1 MTKTLRTAKA
11 IANKPDEEVTLAD
24 VAALLSAM
32 ITGLPKLLA
41 FLGVVV
47 AAGLAA
53 FQWFGG
59 QPGSSPGSVQQII
72 RAEVRRQDSLHTS
85 RMDRIE
91 DLAVVSLGQNQQQSY
106 QLCLLQP
113 GARPTQCANI
123 LLDNRALDSLIRRR
137 R

>member
-11 IANKPDEEVTLAD
+11 IADKPDEEVTLAD

-32 ITGLPKLLA
+32 ITGLPKLLV
-41 FLGVVV
+41 FLGIV
-47 AAGLAA
+47 ATTTIAIFKWLGGTAGL
-53 FQWFGG
+53 
-59 QPGSSPGSVQQII
+59 SPGSVQAAI
-72 RAEVRRQDSLHTS
+72 RYEVLRQDSVHMK

-91 DLAVVSLGQNQQQSY
+91 DLAVIGLGQNQQQSY

-123 LLDNRALDSLIRRR
+123 LLENRQLDSLIRRR